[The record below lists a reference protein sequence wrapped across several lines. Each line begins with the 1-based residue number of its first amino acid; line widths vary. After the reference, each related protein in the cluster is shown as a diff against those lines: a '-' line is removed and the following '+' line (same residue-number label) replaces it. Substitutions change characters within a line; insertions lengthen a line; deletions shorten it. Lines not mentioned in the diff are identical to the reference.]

1 VRCFFKATS
10 QASSKQL
17 SFHVGWSTSPA
28 SGQLAGPN
36 PLCSCESIILTQF
49 TDLGLSEPILKA
61 LAQEGYDTPTPIQ
74 AKAIPPLLQ
83 GKDLLGIAQTGTGK
97 TAAFALPILEHLAK
111 STERAAKGTAKV
123 LILTPTRELA
133 AQIGESF
140 KTYGRNIKFS
150 RAVVFGGTSIGKQ
163 IELCRGGLDVL
174 VATPGRLVDLIERRA
189 ITLSKVEIFVL
200 DEVDQMLDL
209 GFIHAIRRIVSLI
222 PKKRQNLFFS
232 ATMPKEIA
240 GLAAGLLTDP
250 VRVEVTPAATT
261 TERVNQSVIHVDQ
274 PGKLALLNEL
284 LKDNNM
290 TRTLVFTRTKHGAD
304 KVVRG
309 LAQANYTASAI
320 HGNKSQANR
329 EKALAGFKAGKI
341 MVLVATDI
349 AARGIDID
357 GVSHVINFD
366 LPHVPE
372 SYVHRIGRTARAG
385 AEGSAIA
392 LCAGDERSLLRD
404 IERTIR
410 MSIPVTIH
418 PMGKSEVP
426 QGGKE
431 QRRPNGRA
439 TAPKQREDRPQSD
452 RPQSDRPQSDRPKF
466 ERPTRER
473 SDRPAFAD
481 RKPHF
486 EKPHFE
492 KPAHVEAAQ
501 QEQRQETAKEA
512 AQRANWTPLQGE
524 PTIMYQKPKPREP
537 QAERPHQPW
546 FKKNGFDNKFE
557 NKRGAGR
564 GDFKPRGDRP
574 TGDRPTGDR
583 PHGDRPFNDRPKFD
597 RAPAEGGGEARSFD
611 RPRKP
616 FGDKPFGAK
625 PFGGKPRYD
634 RGDKPAF
641 NRDDKPRHEGSG
653 ERRDFA
659 PRGDAKPFN
668 RDNGPRQ
675 DRPSSDRPFN
685 SDRPHQERGE
695 RPAHFGDKPRGNFGD
710 KPRGNFGDKPRGNFA
725 GGKPR
730 GKFPGAGK
738 PGGFSKPTGG
748 TFKRKERS
756 EG

>member
-1 VRCFFKATS
+1 MRCFFKATS
-10 QASSKQL
+10 QANSKQL

-28 SGQLAGPN
+28 SGQLAWPN

-49 TDLGLSEPILKA
+49 TDLGLSAPILKA

-74 AKAIPPLLQ
+74 AKAIPPLLE

-97 TAAFALPILEHLAK
+97 TAAFALPILERLSQ

-150 RAVVFGGTSIGKQ
+150 RATVFGGTSIGKQ
-163 IELCRGGLDVL
+163 VELCRGGLDVL
-174 VATPGRLVDLIERRA
+174 VATPGRLVDLIERRC
-189 ITLSKVEIFVL
+189 ISLSKVEVFVL

-209 GFIHAIRRIVSLI
+209 GFIHAIRRIVSLL

-274 PGKLALLNEL
+274 PGKMALLNEL

-304 KVVRG
+304 KVVRA

-329 EKALAGFKAGKI
+329 EKALAGFKSGKI
-341 MVLVATDI
+341 LVLVATDI

-385 AEGSAIA
+385 TEGSAIA

-410 MSIPVTIH
+410 MSIPVMVH
-418 PMGKSEVP
+418 PLGKAEVP
-426 QGGKE
+426 QGGQE

-439 TAPKQREDRPQSD
+439 TAPKQRG
-452 RPQSDRPQSDRPKF
+452 DRPQSDRPKF

-473 SDRPAFAD
+473 SDRPAFSD
-481 RKPHF
+481 R
-486 EKPHFE
+486 KPHFE
-492 KPAHVEAAQ
+492 KPAHVEAAS
-501 QEQRQETAKEA
+501 QEARQESAKEA

-546 FKKNGFDNKFE
+546 FKKNGFDSKFE

-574 TGDRPTGDR
+574 TGDRPKFGSTPAEGTGEA
-583 PHGDRPFNDRPKFD
+583 RPFNS
-597 RAPAEGGGEARSFD
+597 E
-611 RPRKP
+611 RPRKS

-641 NRDDKPRHEGSG
+641 NRDDRPRTEGGG

-668 RDNGPRQ
+668 RDHAPRQ
-675 DRPSSDRPFN
+675 DRPFN

-730 GKFPGAGK
+730 NKFPGAGK

>member
-1 VRCFFKATS
+1 M
-10 QASSKQL
+10 
-17 SFHVGWSTSPA
+17 
-28 SGQLAGPN
+28 
-36 PLCSCESIILTQF
+36 TQF
-49 TDLGLSEPILKA
+49 TDLGLSQPLLKA

-74 AKAIPPLLQ
+74 AQAIPALLE

-97 TAAFALPILEHLAK
+97 TAAFALPILERLSK
-111 STERAAKGTAKV
+111 STERAAKGTCKV

-140 KTYGRNIKFS
+140 KTYGRNLKFS

-189 ITLSKVEIFVL
+189 ISLAKVEVFVL

-222 PKKRQNLFFS
+222 PKQRQNLFFS

-240 GLAAGLLTDP
+240 ILAAGLLNNP
-250 VRVEVTPAATT
+250 VRVEVKPAATT
-261 TERVNQSVIHVDQ
+261 AERVNQSVIHVDQ
-274 PGKLALLNEL
+274 AGKLALLNDL

-309 LAQANYTASAI
+309 LAAANYTASAI

-329 EKALAGFKAGKI
+329 EKALAGFKNGKI

-392 LCAGDERSLLRD
+392 LCASDERSLLRD

-410 MSIPVTIH
+410 MSIPVTVH
-418 PMGKSEVP
+418 PLGKAEVP

-439 TAPKQREDRPQSD
+439 TPPQGGKP
-452 RPQSDRPQSDRPKF
+452 RG
-466 ERPTRER
+466 ER
-473 SDRPAFAD
+473 SF
-481 RKPHF
+481 
-486 EKPHFE
+486 
-492 KPAHVEAAQ
+492 
-501 QEQRQETAKEA
+501 
-512 AQRANWTPLQGE
+512 
-524 PTIMYQKPKPREP
+524 
-537 QAERPHQPW
+537 
-546 FKKNGFDNKFE
+546 
-557 NKRGAGR
+557 
-564 GDFKPRGDRP
+564 GDKPRGDRP
-574 TGDRPTGDR
+574 QGGRFHRGQAEFASKPRFERPAGEKPVHEKQIAQKRELPEGAKWSPLAGEPTIIYQKPKAREDKPVGRDDKPWFKQRSGDGQNRGGQGRDRSFGDRSRGKSGAKPWSNHGDAPKR
-583 PHGDRPFNDRPKFD
+583 DSAEAPRGESSVGGKPQGERSFADKPQGERSFAGKPRGERSFAGKPNAERRDDRGPRRDFSEKPHG
-597 RAPAEGGGEARSFD
+597 ERS
-611 RPRKP
+611 
-616 FGDKPFGAK
+616 FGDKPQGERHF
-625 PFGGKPRYD
+625 
-634 RGDKPAF
+634 GDKPRGNFAG
-641 NRDDKPRHEGSG
+641 DKPRG
-653 ERRDFA
+653 ER
-659 PRGDAKPFN
+659 
-668 RDNGPRQ
+668 
-675 DRPSSDRPFN
+675 S
-685 SDRPHQERGE
+685 
-695 RPAHFGDKPRGNFGD
+695 FGDKPRGNFGD
-710 KPRGNFGDKPRGNFA
+710 KPRSKFGGGKKFA
-725 GGKPR
+725 GGKP
-730 GKFPGAGK
+730 
-738 PGGFSKPTGG
+738 GGFAKPSGG
-748 TFKRKERS
+748 NFKRPNRA

>member
-1 VRCFFKATS
+1 MVNFAELQDS
-10 QASSKQL
+10 
-17 SFHVGWSTSPA
+17 
-28 SGQLAGPN
+28 LAGPN

-49 TDLGLSEPILKA
+49 TDLGLSAPILKA
-61 LAQEGYDTPTPIQ
+61 LTQEGYDTPTPIQ
-74 AKAIPPLLQ
+74 AKAIPPLLE

-97 TAAFALPILEHLAK
+97 TAAFALPILERLSK
-111 STERAAKGTAKV
+111 STERVAKGHAKV
-123 LILTPTRELA
+123 LILSPTRELA

-140 KTYGRNIKFS
+140 KTYGRNMKFS

-163 IELCRGGLDVL
+163 VELCRGGLDVL

-189 ITLSKVEIFVL
+189 ISLSKVEVFVL

-222 PKKRQNLFFS
+222 PKQRQNLFFS

-240 GLAAGLLTDP
+240 GLAAGLLNDP
-250 VRVEVTPAATT
+250 VRVEVAPVATT
-261 TERVNQSVIHVDQ
+261 VERVTQSVIHVEQ
-274 PGKLALLNEL
+274 AGKLALLNDL

-290 TRTLVFTRTKHGAD
+290 TRTLVFCRTKHGAD

-418 PMGKSEVP
+418 PLGKAEVP

-431 QRRPNGRA
+431 ARRPNGRSM
-439 TAPKQREDRPQSD
+439 KPQSD
-452 RPQSDRPQSDRPKF
+452 RPQRDRS
-466 ERPTRER
+466 E
-473 SDRPAFAD
+473 RPAFGN
-481 RKPHF
+481 RKPF
-486 EKPHFE
+486 NRDQPRYEGKPQRDAA
-492 KPAHVEAAQ
+492 PQAPREATPVDA
-501 QEQRQETAKEA
+501 AKEA
-512 AQRANWTPLQGE
+512 GMRANWTPMQAE
-524 PTIMYQKPKPREP
+524 PTIMYQKPKPREAAP
-537 QAERPHQPW
+537 ERPNQPW
-546 FKKNGFDNKFE
+546 FKKKEGFAGA
-557 NKRGAGR
+557 KRGEGR

-574 TGDRPTGDR
+574 QTDRPRGDRPQ
-583 PHGDRPFNDRPKFD
+583 GDRPFNDRPKFD
-597 RAPAEGGGEARSFD
+597 RAPSEGAGEARSFD

-616 FGDKPFGAK
+616 FGDKPFAGQ
-625 PFGGKPRYD
+625 PRYD
-634 RGDKPAF
+634 RGPKPAFNRDDKPRTEDGERRDFAPRGDKPAF
-641 NRDDKPRHEGSG
+641 NRDDRPQADRGP
-653 ERRDFA
+653 RRDFA
-659 PRGDAKPFN
+659 PRSDKPAFSHDAKPSF
-668 RDNGPRQ
+668 
-675 DRPSSDRPFN
+675 DRA
-685 SDRPHQERGE
+685 E
-695 RPAHFGDKPRGNFGD
+695 RPAHSGDKPRGNFGD
-710 KPRGNFGDKPRGNFA
+710 KPRGNFGDKPRGKFA
-725 GGKPR
+725 GPKRDG
-730 GKFPGAGK
+730 GGK
-738 PGGFSKPTGG
+738 PGGFDRP
-748 TFKRKERS
+748 KRPGSRPVWAKKEA
-756 EG
+756 